1 MSDKPKLM
9 ERLKNSK
16 FAEFMRDKVKPVA
29 GDIVELVGDV
39 TGVEALEKVGQI
51 LNKGKEQR
59 EELRA
64 LDAEFQKYKLQ
75 WQLEMESIKMETGLE
90 ELRLEVEDRSNAR
103 SREVEFMKASG
114 GKRDWLMGV
123 VVITGLLMTVG
134 VVACLVFIRIPEEN
148 QRLADMTFGTVLGI
162 GTSIFAYYVGSSRSS
177 RHKDETISRAIN
189 GQG

>member
-1 MSDKPKLM
+1 M
-9 ERLKNSK
+9 
-16 FAEFMRDKVKPVA
+16 
-29 GDIVELVGDV
+29 

-148 QRLADMTFGTVLGI
+148 QRLADMTQAQADAVDNNLMRQSDARMPIFNERKSTTSFGK
-162 GTSIFAYYVGSSRSS
+162 GT
-177 RHKDETISRAIN
+177 
-189 GQG
+189 

>member
-103 SREVEFMKASG
+103 SREV
-114 GKRDWLMGV
+114 
-123 VVITGLLMTVG
+123 
-134 VVACLVFIRIPEEN
+134 
-148 QRLADMTFGTVLGI
+148 
-162 GTSIFAYYVGSSRSS
+162 
-177 RHKDETISRAIN
+177 
-189 GQG
+189 

>member
-134 VVACLVFIRIPEEN
+134 VV
-148 QRLADMTFGTVLGI
+148 G
-162 GTSIFAYYVGSSRSS
+162 
-177 RHKDETISRAIN
+177 
-189 GQG
+189 